1 MLSNSYGL
9 PGQGHSMTAILKRLV
24 TVTILLVTTMFLL
37 TASGGS
43 DMRAELLLDIQKTI
57 K

>member
-1 MLSNSYGL
+1 
-9 PGQGHSMTAILKRLV
+9 MTAILKRLV